1 VDEVLDW
8 DDPALLPLFAEGDSP
23 VARVA
28 SFEAFSAC
36 IAYTGQRHLLE
47 KLERLIPRVIVHPPA
62 PVGDHAALWLAKP
75 TLALGGAPPARV
87 PDMEATAAE
96 DAQASA
102 FLADRLPAG
111 FLAIHPGSGAL
122 AKNWPLER
130 FAELAGQL
138 GPGPFLLVEGPA
150 EAGAGLGLGEAP
162 PFVRASQ
169 LPLRTLGAVL
179 ARAGLFVGNDSGV
192 SHLAAAWGAPT
203 LALFG
208 PTDPGTW
215 SPVGRQVVVA
225 RSATSSMADLPLA
238 VVAEAAR
245 RLRSPVPILR

>member
-1 VDEVLDW
+1 M
-8 DDPALLPLFAEGDSP
+8 
-23 VARVA
+23 
-28 SFEAFSAC
+28 
-36 IAYTGQRHLLE
+36 
-47 KLERLIPRVIVHPPA
+47 HPPA
-62 PVGDHAALWLAKP
+62 PIGDHAALWLAKP

-96 DAQASA
+96 DAEASA

-162 PFVRASQ
+162 AFVRASQ

-208 PTDPGTW
+208 PTDPGR
-215 SPVGRQVVVA
+215 GRRWAA
-225 RSATSSMADLPLA
+225 RSWWLGPPRPPWPTSPGRGRGSGA
-238 VVAEAAR
+238 